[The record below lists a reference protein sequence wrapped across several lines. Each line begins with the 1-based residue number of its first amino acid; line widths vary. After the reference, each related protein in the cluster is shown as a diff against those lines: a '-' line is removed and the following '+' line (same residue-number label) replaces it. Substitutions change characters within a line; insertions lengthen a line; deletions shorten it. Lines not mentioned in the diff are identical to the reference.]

1 MNKHTEYI
9 KECLA
14 NLDEVKLL
22 LRDTAH
28 TIIWNGELSLYA
40 NAPLGQTPHFNLQS
54 FLEHSDDPDVQAIQR
69 ILLQLADLRREIA
82 RND

>member
-9 KECLA
+9 NECLA
-14 NLDEVKLL
+14 NLDEVKQLL
-22 LRDTAH
+22 HDTAH

-54 FLEHSDDPDVQAIQR
+54 FLEHSVDPDVQAIQR
-69 ILLQLADLRREIA
+69 ILLQLADLSKAIA
-82 RND
+82 RNE